1 MCGHNERLWQT
12 LDIGN
17 MLRPTF
23 GFKYSHEFQFKE
35 LNYGSFLAVLL
46 ISIFL
51 HGKIYIALYFL
62 RSRAESLK
70 SDRLWAPHL

>member
-35 LNYGSFLAVLL
+35 LNYGSFFGSPPNFYLPTRENLHCL
-46 ISIFL
+46 ILPPI
-51 HGKIYIALYFL
+51 
-62 RSRAESLK
+62 SR
-70 SDRLWAPHL
+70 